1 MSKSFS
7 LFSSD
12 LGLLSIMR
20 IHKSSSVIFFI
31 PTESK
36 FKMIEIS
43 DFDNLE
49 KMNLEH
55 TDLENYNHIAEPRLF
70 RNRPA
75 PIVSEYKKNNDEQ
88 KDVQQTIHDAEM
100 ETEQIIECTTT
111 ETSNVTKTS
120 FLIDRPAHENLGRGR
135 AKMAVPRSPDTEWE
149 TKLFEIR
156 FFQDINRDK

>member
-1 MSKSFS
+1 
-7 LFSSD
+7 
-12 LGLLSIMR
+12 
-20 IHKSSSVIFFI
+20 
-31 PTESK
+31 
-36 FKMIEIS
+36 MIEIS

-100 ETEQIIECTTT
+100 ETEQIIERTTT
-111 ETSNVTKTS
+111 ETSNVTKMS
-120 FLIDRPAHENLGRGR
+120 FLIDTEDGRSKTRTARVR
-135 AKMAVPRSPDTEWE
+135 AKTAVPRSSDTEWE

-156 FFQDINRDK
+156 FVQDIYPDAHK